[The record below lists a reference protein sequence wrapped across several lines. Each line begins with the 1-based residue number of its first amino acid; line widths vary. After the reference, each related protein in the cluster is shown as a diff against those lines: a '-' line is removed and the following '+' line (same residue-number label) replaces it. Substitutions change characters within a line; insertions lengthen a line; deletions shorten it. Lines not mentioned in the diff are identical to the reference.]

1 MSYCVATY
9 GACSLFGLT
18 VWTDVFINICS
29 LCMCVC
35 VSTFNSLPQTKS
47 VTYEQE
53 VYNQFTYKKDRP
65 YFHSF
70 SGDVSLYH
78 CSYYIDM

>member
-1 MSYCVATY
+1 MYVQAK
-9 GACSLFGLT
+9 A
-18 VWTDVFINICS
+18 
-29 LCMCVC
+29 
-35 VSTFNSLPQTKS
+35 

-70 SGDVSLYH
+70 PGDVSDL
-78 CSYYIDM
+78 CCQQLLGASVAVGTSQCYIPHVYN